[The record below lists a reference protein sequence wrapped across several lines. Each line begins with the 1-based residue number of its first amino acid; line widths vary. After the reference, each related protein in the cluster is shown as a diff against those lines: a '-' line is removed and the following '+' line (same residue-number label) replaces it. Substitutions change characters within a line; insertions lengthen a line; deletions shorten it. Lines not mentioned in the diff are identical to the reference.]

1 MNFLELA
8 KKRCSVR
15 DYSPR
20 TVEQEKLDYI
30 LECARMAPSAVNYQP
45 WRFIVVQHDD
55 CRKIVEQS
63 YSREWLAKAPLYIVA
78 YAKTSEAWIRKYD
91 GKNHA
96 DIDVAIAV
104 EHICLAAAEQGLG
117 SCWVCNFDVELLRK
131 GLHLAS
137 DEYPI
142 AVIPIGYGNDT
153 PAKPKQR
160 KAKNEIVTVK

>member
-1 MNFLELA
+1 MSIT
-8 KKRCSVR
+8 K
-15 DYSPR
+15 
-20 TVEQEKLDYI
+20 T
-30 LECARMAPSAVNYQP
+30 
-45 WRFIVVQHDD
+45 
-55 CRKIVEQS
+55 
-63 YSREWLAKAPLYIVA
+63 REVFSLPNVH
-78 YAKTSEAWIRKYD
+78 YAKYD
-91 GKNHA
+91 EKNHA

-137 DEYPI
+137 DEYPV
-142 AVIPIGYGNDT
+142 ALIPIGYGNDT